1 MKEGNRHMANGDIT
15 LSIAIEGGVTKTVV
29 LNSATRVLARAYAE
43 ANDPDIDDDA
53 KWQVQQ
59 INKMG
64 NGILNVANKH
74 GIASLSYTPKTF
86 TAAT

>member
-1 MKEGNRHMANGDIT
+1 MANGDIT
-15 LSIAIEGGVTKTVV
+15 LSIAIEGGVTKTVTLDSDV
-29 LNSATRVLARAYAE
+29 RVLARALVE
-43 ANDPDIDDDA
+43 ATNPDIDDDA
-53 KWQVQQ
+53 KWQVHQ

-64 NGILNVANKH
+64 NGIIHTANKH

>member
-1 MKEGNRHMANGDIT
+1 MATGDVTIT
-15 LSIAIEGGVTKTVV
+15 IAVEGGVTKTVT
-29 LNSATRVLARAYAE
+29 LNSDTRVLARAYIE
-43 ANDPDIDDDA
+43 AMDETIDDDA
-53 KWQVQQ
+53 KWQVLQ

-64 NGILNVANKH
+64 NSILNTANKH